1 MNCEEVNELV
11 KDMAKLIRFHELE
24 SIDSRAVELL
34 IKAAELEDVEPVD
47 EENIDEWLKEVRAA
61 NINPLAP

>member
-1 MNCEEVNELV
+1 MNCEDVNDLV

-34 IKAAELEDVEPVD
+34 VKAAEIEDVEPVD
-47 EENIDEWLKEVRAA
+47 EEKLDEWLEAVRVD
-61 NINPLAP
+61 NLNPLAP